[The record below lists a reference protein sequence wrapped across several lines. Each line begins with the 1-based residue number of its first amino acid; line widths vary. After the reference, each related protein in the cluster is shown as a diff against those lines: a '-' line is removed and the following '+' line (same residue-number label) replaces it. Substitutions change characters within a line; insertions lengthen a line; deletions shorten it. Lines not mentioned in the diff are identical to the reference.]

1 MIIFY
6 HKSFEITI
14 CIFDNFFADC
24 VQLSLCSTVTYSII
38 VCLPVMCSYQSFE
51 PYLFSFWFS
60 VMVKKIYIFMFGFG
74 FRFNS
79 KISKKKNLR
88 LQKPTSKNIFYKNDN
103 TSKYLV
109 FRGFRLRFS
118 SGSYGY
124 HLIITNIFFRL
135 YYFIIHPLKLYSY
148 FKLIMIK

>member
-6 HKSFEITI
+6 HKSFEITV

-51 PYLFSFWFS
+51 PYLFSFWFW

-79 KISKKKNLR
+79 KISKKKTCAYKNR
-88 LQKPTSKNIFYKNDN
+88 LQKIFSTKTTTLQNIWF
-103 TSKYLV
+103 LGV
-109 FRGFRLRFS
+109 FDY
-118 SGSYGY
+118 GSVPV
-124 HLIITNIFFRL
+124 HMVTI
-135 YYFIIHPLKLYSY
+135 
-148 FKLIMIK
+148 